1 MAIKN
6 YLDEQGLSTLWTNIQ
21 NAINT
26 ATGNNSEDIST
37 LSTTVS
43 NLSTSVTTNTNDI
56 ATLKGDATTEGSVAY
71 QIAQIVAGADG
82 SFDTLKE
89 IADWIQNDST
99 GAAKMSSDI
108 SLNKA
113 SIEALEALVG
123 NSSVASQIATAI
135 NSALKTDGVD
145 KYALATSLTSLASRV
160 TNLENLGITAQ
171 KVAAWDVAESN
182 AKTYASS
189 LFDNFQP
196 LTTQEIETILN
207 E

>member
-26 ATGNNSEDIST
+26 ATGNNNEDIST
-37 LSTTVS
+37 LKTTVS

-56 ATLKGDATTEGSVAY
+56 ATLKGNATTEGSVAY
-71 QIAQIVAGADG
+71 QIAQIVANADNR
-82 SFDTLKE
+82 FDTLKE
-89 IADWIQNDST
+89 IADWILNDTT

-123 NSSVASQIATAI
+123 SSSVASQITA
-135 NSALKTDGVD
+135 ALPSCV
-145 KYALATSLTSLASRV
+145 
-160 TNLENLGITAQ
+160 
-171 KVAAWDVAESN
+171 
-182 AKTYASS
+182 
-189 LFDNFQP
+189 F
-196 LTTQEIETILN
+196 
-207 E
+207 